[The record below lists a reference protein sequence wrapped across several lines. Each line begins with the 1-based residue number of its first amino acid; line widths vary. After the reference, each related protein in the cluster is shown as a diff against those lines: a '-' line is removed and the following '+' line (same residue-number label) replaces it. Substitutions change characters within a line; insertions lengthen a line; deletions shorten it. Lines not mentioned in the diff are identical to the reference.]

1 MSATLARA
9 TAIFCSRKKSAKITE
24 YRDTAPLTRCS
35 CSALREVGV
44 FVREC
49 GKCKPL
55 YASVIE
61 RCVTLPVGTW
71 SVARKQ
77 SFASTAVTCTM
88 SQLRTSSAKFVNNKT
103 AIYRRNLSSV
113 CLLFVKLAL
122 LCAFFCLSGL
132 SHTQE
137 QAGNMPWMQAVA
149 PSPSYNRDGSEKV
162 RTFDKRTHRHKP
174 FDLQRFVSVLW
185 FRHAQLRDLVEV

>member
-1 MSATLARA
+1 MLRHVDLTLA
-9 TAIFCSRKKSAKITE
+9 
-24 YRDTAPLTRCS
+24 LTRCS
-35 CSALREVGV
+35 CSALREVVV

-55 YASVIE
+55 YARVIE

-71 SVARKQ
+71 SLARKQ

-88 SQLRTSSAKFVNNKT
+88 SQLRTSSERK
-103 AIYRRNLSSV
+103 LSLSATRQPFTV
-113 CLLFVKLAL
+113 EIALLFVFSLSNSL
-122 LCAFFCLSGL
+122 FLVSFFCLSGL

-137 QAGNMPWMQAVA
+137 QAGSKPWMQALA

-162 RTFDKRTHRHKP
+162 RTFDKRTPRHKP
-174 FDLQRFVSVLW
+174 FDLQRFLNVLW